1 MKDAYGGIV
10 NLVFIA
16 LFLLI
21 LSCIFGLIVSYTKAF
36 KMKNNV
42 ISVIE
47 RYEGSGCSCN
57 GAGSCTGSGTECRSK
72 IVEGAKRL
80 GYAPVDIKCPAN
92 YDNVDDLFC
101 VKQIVSR
108 PKDENHNIRYTYD
121 VITQVD
127 INFSLVSSIFGFN
140 VFKMLLLATFLSLLI
155 FLSVLSILFNANT
168 ETVLSVEQFE
178 SILLLPIY
186 PNLIPIFSPIVI
198 M

>member
-47 RYEGSGCSCN
+47 RYEGSGCTCN

-80 GYAPVDIKCPAN
+80 GYAPVDIECPAN
-92 YDNVDDLFC
+92 YDKVDYLFC

-108 PKDENHNIRYTYD
+108 PKDKNHNIRYTYD

-140 VFKMLLLATFLSLLI
+140 VFKISG
-155 FLSVLSILFNANT
+155 
-168 ETVLSVEQFE
+168 ETQEIE
-178 SILLLPIY
+178 LPT
-186 PNLIPIFSPIVI
+186 S
-198 M
+198 

>member
-47 RYEGSGCSCN
+47 RYEGSGCTCN
-57 GAGSCTGSGTECRSK
+57 GARSCKGSGTECRSK

-80 GYAPVDIKCPAN
+80 GYAPVDIECPAN
-92 YDNVDDLFC
+92 YDKVDYLFC

-108 PKDENHNIRYTYD
+108 PKDKNQNIRYTYD

-140 VFKMLLLATFLSLLI
+140 VFKISG
-155 FLSVLSILFNANT
+155 
-168 ETVLSVEQFE
+168 ETQEIELPE
-178 SILLLPIY
+178 S
-186 PNLIPIFSPIVI
+186 
-198 M
+198 